1 MYTGYNRPKE
11 EYFMPSA
18 HDDKIQTHFWLSD
31 EVIRAL
37 KVYQH
42 AHQLNTQTQAAEQV
56 LRQALG
62 LEPSQR

>member
-1 MYTGYNRPKE
+1 MAKRERKGFHQANW
-11 EYFMPSA
+11 
-18 HDDKIQTHFWLSD
+18 WLSD

-42 AHQLNTQTQAAEQV
+42 AHQLDTTTQAAEQV